1 MLTRAAANTERQAS
15 SSKDANFKRIITS
28 PSPAAG
34 IQWFPYVI
42 DDAVHFV
49 GGSSGAGKS
58 LDVWRGL
65 SDTERSNKH
74 DEKHLNEDTQVH
86 AGLSG
91 PLTPSFMRKVPP
103 QVLTVSR
110 FPMVYS
116 KFRMSVLPYQK
127 ARA

>member
-1 MLTRAAANTERQAS
+1 M
-15 SSKDANFKRIITS
+15 
-28 PSPAAG
+28 
-34 IQWFPYVI
+34 I
-42 DDAVHFV
+42 DDAVHFI

-58 LDVWRGL
+58 LDVWRRL
-65 SDTERSNKH
+65 SDAERSNKH
-74 DEKHLNEDTQVH
+74 DKKDLEDTQVH

-91 PLTPSFMRKVPP
+91 PLPPSFKVLP
-103 QVLTVSR
+103 QVLTVSK

>member
-1 MLTRAAANTERQAS
+1 MLTRAVTNTERQAS
-15 SSKDANFKRIITS
+15 SSKDANFTRIMTS

-42 DDAVHFV
+42 DDAVHFI

-65 SDTERSNKH
+65 SDAERSNKH
-74 DEKHLNEDTQVH
+74 DKKHLNEDTQVH

-91 PLTPSFMRKVPP
+91 PFPPSFMQKVLP
-103 QVLTVSR
+103 QVLTVSK

-116 KFRMSVLPYQK
+116 EFRMRVLPYQK